1 MKMNDSKQAS
11 THMTNEW
18 PRLAEKDNLKWLF
31 ACLFGFLYTFMGL
44 SQNGINDLNFNATSE
59 FQPTI
64 KDAIKFSDLPEI
76 KDSIKKIEN
85 IKYGINSQLL
95 VTKYE
100 AQKIDAAKLQNEPL
114 SKLNHG
120 LLKIGYSPI
129 YNMPQAELW
138 MTNARSKEMAFGAH
152 LKHFSSTTHL
162 RDAGYGGFSDNA
174 AEIFGKKFYKK
185 HTLKGDLNYERNVLH
200 YYGYD
205 TTLNKLSNDYTRQ
218 RYQLFEPKLQLV
230 SHFTD
235 STHINHDI
243 RLAYYNFQNL
253 FGEIENNVKLN
264 ALGTMFLNK
273 EKLNVNFST
282 DYFNNKQQ
290 RDTFND
296 IIVSI
301 NPSFEANGK
310 KWHADMGLTGTLDN
324 LKQVSRFY
332 FYPQLNIH
340 YDVYESLLIPYA
352 GVNGGLQKNSFRSLS
367 FANPFI
373 DTTFQYLNTNR
384 QYDIFGGLRGN
395 LSSSTSYD
403 AKFSYASYENLNFFV
418 MDYSGPNQ
426 IFNRFNVVYDN
437 AKVMT
442 ISGQMKYQL
451 REKLN
456 LSAKGNYYIYTT
468 KTLTRAYMRP
478 DYDLTF
484 SGIYNLQSKIIIRGD
499 FFFMGQQWGLTPNK
513 EGLLQPKLIKGW
525 ADINLGA
532 EYRYSKMLSFFAK
545 FNNLANARYY
555 RWERYPSQRFNFTLG
570 LTFVP
575 F

>member
-1 MKMNDSKQAS
+1 MQTFNQAVPS
-11 THMTNEW
+11 MDKIS
-18 PRLAEKDNLKWLF
+18 A
-31 ACLFGFLYTFMGL
+31 YTFPKKL
-44 SQNGINDLNFNATSE
+44 SICFLSLVFMVLQKGTALAQNGINDLNFNATSE
-59 FQPTI
+59 FVPTI

-76 KDSIKKIEN
+76 KDSVKKIEN
-85 IKYGINSQLL
+85 IKYGINSQLF

-100 AQKIDAAKLQNEPL
+100 TQKIDPAKLQNEPL
-114 SKLNHG
+114 PKLNHA
-120 LLKIGYSPI
+120 LLKIGYGPI
-129 YNMPQAELW
+129 YNMPYAELW
-138 MTNARSKEMAFGAH
+138 MSNARSKEMAFGAH

-162 RDAGYGGFSDNA
+162 RDAGYGGFSDNT
-174 AEIFGKKFYKK
+174 AEVFGKKFYKK
-185 HTLKGDLNYERNVLH
+185 HTLRGDLNFDRNVLH

-205 TTLNKLSNDYTRQ
+205 TTLNTLSNDFTRQ
-218 RYQLFEPKLQLV
+218 RYQLFEPKLQLL
-230 SHFTD
+230 SHYTD

-243 RLAYYNFQNL
+243 RLSYYNYQNL
-253 FGEIENNVKLN
+253 FAEVENNIKLN
-264 ALGTMFLNK
+264 AFASMFINK
-273 EKLNVNFST
+273 EKLNVNFTT

-290 RDTFND
+290 QDTFNN
-296 IIVSI
+296 IIATI

-324 LKQVSRFY
+324 FKAVSRFY

-340 YDVYESLLIPYA
+340 YDIYESLVIPYA

-373 DTTFQYLNTNR
+373 DTTFTYRNTSK

-395 LSSSTSYD
+395 LSSNTSYD
-403 AKFSYASYENLNFFV
+403 AKVSYASYENLNFFV
-418 MDYSGPNQ
+418 MNYSGPNQ
-426 IFNRFNVVYDN
+426 IFNRFNVLYDN

-442 ISGQMKYQL
+442 ISGQIKYQL

-456 LSAKGNYYIYTT
+456 LSAKGNYYLYTP

-478 DYDLTF
+478 DYDLNF
-484 SGIYNLQSKIIIRGD
+484 SGIYNLQSKIIIKAD
-499 FFFMGQQWGLTPNK
+499 FFFMGQQWGLTPNN
-513 EGLLQPKLIKGW
+513 EGILQPKLIKGW
-525 ADINLGA
+525 ADFNLGA

-555 RWERYPSQRFNFTLG
+555 RWERYPSQRFNFMLG
-570 LTFVP
+570 LSFVP

>member
-1 MKMNDSKQAS
+1 MKNINQAPPTMTISSKGTAATS
-11 THMTNEW
+11 SFKGLFTG
-18 PRLAEKDNLKWLF
+18 LFIF
-31 ACLFGFLYTFMGL
+31 ACSIVAF

-64 KDAIKFSDLPEI
+64 KDAIKFADLPEI
-76 KDSIKKIEN
+76 KDSVKKIEN

-100 AQKIDAAKLQNEPL
+100 TQRIEPAKLQNEPL
-114 SKLNHG
+114 QKLNHA
-120 LLKIGYSPI
+120 LLKIGYGPL
-129 YNMPQAELW
+129 YNMPYAELW
-138 MTNARSKEMAFGAH
+138 MSNARSKELSFGTH

-162 RDAGYGGFSDNA
+162 RDAGYGGFSDNI
-174 AEIFGKKFYKK
+174 AEVYGKKFYKR
-185 HTLKGDLNYERNVLH
+185 HTLRGDLNFERNVLH

-205 TTLNKLSNDYTRQ
+205 TTINTLTNDYTRQ
-218 RYQLFEPKLQLV
+218 RYQLFEPKLQLQ

-243 RLAYYNFQNL
+243 RLSYYNYQNL
-253 FGEIENNVKLN
+253 FQEIENNIKLN
-264 ALGTMFLNK
+264 AFGSLFINK
-273 EKLNVNFST
+273 EKLNLNFNT

-290 RDTFND
+290 RDTFNNV
-296 IIVSI
+296 IVSI

-340 YDVYESLLIPYA
+340 YDIYESLIIPYA
-352 GVNGGLQKNSFRSLS
+352 GINGGLQKNSFRSLS

-373 DTTFQYLNTNR
+373 DTTFEYKNTSR

-403 AKFSYASYENLNFFV
+403 AKLSYASYENLNFFV

-426 IFNRFNVVYDN
+426 IFNRFNVLYDN
-437 AKVMT
+437 AKVLT
-442 ISGQMKYQL
+442 LSGQLKYQL

-456 LSAKGNYYIYTT
+456 ISGKGNYYVYTT

-478 DYDLTF
+478 DFDLTF
-484 SGIYNLQSKIIIRGD
+484 SGIYNLQSKIIVRGD
-499 FFFMGQQWGLTPNK
+499 FFFMGQQWGLTPNN
-513 EGLLQPKLIKGW
+513 ESVLQPKLIKGW
-525 ADINLGA
+525 ADLNLGA

-545 FNNLANARYY
+545 FNNLANARYA
-555 RWERYPSQRFNFTLG
+555 RWERYPTQRFNFMLG

>member
-1 MKMNDSKQAS
+1 MTTINQAS
-11 THMTNEW
+11 PQMTKGT
-18 PRLAEKDNLKWLF
+18 PISADNHYLKWLF
-31 ACLFGFLYTFMGL
+31 ICLFIFLFTLVTF

-59 FQPTI
+59 FVPII
-64 KDAIKFSDLPEI
+64 KDAVKFSDLPEI
-76 KDSIKKIEN
+76 KDSVKKIEN
-85 IKYGINSQLL
+85 IKYGINSQLF

-100 AQKIDAAKLQNEPL
+100 TQKIDPAKLQNEPL
-114 SKLNHG
+114 PKLNHA
-120 LLKIGYSPI
+120 LLKIGYGPI
-129 YNMPQAELW
+129 YNMPYAELW
-138 MTNARSKEMAFGAH
+138 MSNARSKETAFGTH

-162 RDAGYGGFSDNA
+162 RDAGYGGFSDNV
-174 AEIFGKKFYKK
+174 AEVFGKKFYKK
-185 HTLKGDLNYERNVLH
+185 HTLKGDLNFERNVLH

-205 TTLNKLSNDYTRQ
+205 TTINTLSNDFTKQ
-218 RYQLFEPKLQLV
+218 RYQLFEPKLQVV
-230 SHFTD
+230 SHYTD

-243 RLAYYNFQNL
+243 RLSYYNYQNL
-253 FGEIENNVKLN
+253 HAEIENNVKLN
-264 ALGTMFLNK
+264 AFASMFINK
-273 EKLNVNFST
+273 EKLNLYFST

-290 RDTFND
+290 QDTFNN
-296 IIVSI
+296 IIASI

-340 YDVYESLLIPYA
+340 YDIYESLIIPYA
-352 GVNGGLQKNSFRSLS
+352 GVSGGLQKNSFRSLS

-373 DTTFQYLNTNR
+373 DTTFQYKNTSR
-384 QYDIFGGLRGN
+384 QYDLFGGLRGN

-403 AKFSYASYENLNFFV
+403 AKLSYASYENLNFFV

-426 IFNRFNVVYDN
+426 IFNRFNVLYDN

-442 ISGQMKYQL
+442 ISGQIKYQL

-456 LSAKGNYYIYTT
+456 ISGKGNYYIYTT

-478 DYDLTF
+478 DYDLSL
-484 SGIYNLQSKIIIRGD
+484 SGIYNLQSKIIVRAD
-499 FFFMGQQWGLTPNK
+499 FFFMGQQWGLTPNN
-513 EGLLQPKLIKGW
+513 EGVLQPKLIKGF
-525 ADINLGA
+525 ADLNLGA

-545 FNNLANARYY
+545 FNNLANSRYY
-555 RWERYPSQRFNFTLG
+555 RWERYPSQRFNFMLG

-575 F
+575 L